1 MVTSKEQI
9 KLELR
14 GLSPRTLRMLKM
26 VAEGDSNTE
35 IAYRMGLSVP
45 SVEHAMADAFRGL
58 GARTR
63 CHAVALAMREG
74 LMS

>member
-1 MVTSKEQI
+1 
-9 KLELR
+9 
-14 GLSPRTLRMLKM
+14 M